1 MFVCFSSLFSVICLV
16 INIARSSWVSILH
29 SPFGFVYILLDC
41 IKLTMWK
48 SSFSAEN
55 LHTPGSILE
64 IYISFKLLK
73 YVLKCLHQ
81 SRKVRSR
88 VFVFYGLRFCIF
100 PWYSY
105 CILEMFHQ
113 CGIFVCFFILW
124 LVLKYLC
131 FIAYITIHYVSF
143 IYNLIFICNVF
154 WSTNTTILLFL
165 LV

>member
-113 CGIFVCFFILW
+113 CGIFVCFFHF
-124 LVLKYLC
+124 VTC
-131 FIAYITIHYVSF
+131 FEIPLFYS
-143 IYNLIFICNVF
+143 IYNYSLR
-154 WSTNTTILLFL
+154 ILHLQSNFHM
-165 LV
+165 